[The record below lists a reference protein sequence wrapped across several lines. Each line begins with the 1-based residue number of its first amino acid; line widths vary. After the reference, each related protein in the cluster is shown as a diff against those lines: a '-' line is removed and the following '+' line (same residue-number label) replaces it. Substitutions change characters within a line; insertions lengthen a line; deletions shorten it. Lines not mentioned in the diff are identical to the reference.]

1 MNEYAVIDVET
12 SGLNP
17 DFDEIIR
24 LSALEIKD
32 GKIAERFSALA
43 KPAKPLTEEIEL
55 LTGITNAD
63 LAEKHAII
71 DLLPDFLRLI
81 GNNPLVSH
89 NICFAVKFINA
100 ALEKAGMAKLTNKTV
115 DTLDLSRKKC
125 RPENFSLRA
134 VAKFLG
140 VNHKALPD
148 DEIVFCVYEKLKT
161 MEDLPCAEESGNV
174 FIRNGKTFIK
184 KIQTAKIYGDNRSG
198 DDELG
203 SDNCNND
210 SNNNNCDNGK
220 DGDNGGK
227 GIRYYLY
234 CKIPDLCEVNYC
246 FAAGSPFIEGHKKVF
261 YLENSALE
269 TLNQAVN
276 LYESERENTRR
287 FYSCLRATRWEDYG
301 ITVYYEYSSP
311 DDMLFNVYPVVK
323 GIAFNS
329 VKNIGAETVFAIVKD
344 LTRDEKVV
352 PRKDSLKD
360 NPLYRSA
367 EKYNDNRLIAK
378 LISLYGKN

>member
-1 MNEYAVIDVET
+1 MNNYVIIDVET

-17 DFDEIIR
+17 ETDEIIR
-24 LSALEIKD
+24 LSAL
-32 GKIAERFSALA
+32 KIENRNISERFSVIA
-43 KPAKPLTEEIEL
+43 KPMKPLAEELEILTEIS
-55 LTGITNAD
+55 NVD
-63 LAEKHAII
+63 LNEKCRLN
-71 DLLPDFLRLI
+71 DLLPDFLNFI
-81 GNNPLVSH
+81 GDNPLVAH
-89 NICFAVKFINA
+89 NIGFDIKFINS
-100 ALEKAGMAKLTNKTV
+100 ALKKAGMSPLKNKTV
-115 DTLDLSRKKC
+115 DTLELAKRKCKT
-125 RPENFSLRA
+125 ENFSLRA

-140 VNHKALPD
+140 VNYKNLKD

-276 LYESERENTRR
+276 LYESERKNTRR
-287 FYSCLRATRWEDYG
+287 FYSCLRAARWEDYG

-323 GIAFNS
+323 GIDFNS

-344 LTRDEKVV
+344 LTRDEKIV